1 MNDNIFEKLFKSV
14 SRMRAEE
21 MEISNYKELESD
33 QKEMIRGVVEFGETT
48 VKEIMV
54 PRIDGEFI
62 QLDAPKDEMLKV
74 VAESEHS
81 RFPVYK
87 ETIDNIV
94 GVVYIKD
101 ILKKLIRGENFK
113 IEDILHKAF
122 FVPESKHIDDL
133 LHEFQGKHVHLAI
146 VVDEYGGVSG
156 LVSLED
162 IIEEIIGD
170 IQDEFDNEK
179 EEITKLSNDSWLC
192 DARVNLSE
200 LERETGIE
208 LKQEDFDTLGGFV
221 FNLLGH
227 IPVKFEKTSFENIDF
242 IVQDIEGRKIISVKV
257 KIKNKGSS
265 NDEPLRDDDI
275 AAASDEDAFSTV

>member
-1 MNDNIFEKLFKSV
+1 
-14 SRMRAEE
+14 
-21 MEISNYKELESD
+21 
-33 QKEMIRGVVEFGETT
+33 
-48 VKEIMV
+48 
-54 PRIDGEFI
+54 
-62 QLDAPKDEMLKV
+62 MLKII
-74 VAESEHS
+74 AESEHS

-113 IEDILHKAF
+113 TEDLLHKAF
-122 FVPESKHIDDL
+122 FVPESKHIDEL

-156 LVSLED
+156 IVSLED

-179 EEITKLSNDSWLC
+179 EEIVKLTDTSWLC

-200 LERETGIE
+200 LAKETSLE
-208 LKQEDFDTLGGFV
+208 LPQEDFDTLGGFV

-227 IPVKFEKTSFENIDF
+227 IPVKYENISF
-242 IVQDIEGRKIISVKV
+242 NNINFVVQEIEGRKIVSVKV
-257 KIKNKGSS
+257 QL
-265 NDEPLRDDDI
+265 EE
-275 AAASDEDAFSTV
+275 AAKEDRQAED